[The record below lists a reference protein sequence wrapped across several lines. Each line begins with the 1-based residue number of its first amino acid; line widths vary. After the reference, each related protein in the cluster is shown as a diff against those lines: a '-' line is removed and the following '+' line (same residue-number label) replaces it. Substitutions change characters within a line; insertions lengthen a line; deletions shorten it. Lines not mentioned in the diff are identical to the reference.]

1 MKKVKIN
8 FLKIF
13 KRFEIPL
20 ASGIIII
27 FSGILT
33 YKLLIPN
40 LFKAR
45 EMNEDDKL
53 LRKKITN
60 LSNKKKIL
68 SSVDERLLRDNF
80 IKLNYVVPD
89 NKDYVLLFTTLD
101 QLQQKIGISITRTDF
116 QLGVISTSSALLKRN
131 KTADNYIVPV
141 TLEVI
146 GTIEQL
152 QSFLGELS
160 NLSGRLITAE
170 QIKIEVLDFGL
181 VKAIISGRTYF
192 NPLPKQLG
200 PVETEIPEFNQNY
213 QEIFKKILEN
223 QYPIEV
229 IEETQEN
236 VPVGKNNLFL

>member
-45 EMNEDDKL
+45 EMNEDGKL

-192 NPLPKQLG
+192 NPLPEQLG